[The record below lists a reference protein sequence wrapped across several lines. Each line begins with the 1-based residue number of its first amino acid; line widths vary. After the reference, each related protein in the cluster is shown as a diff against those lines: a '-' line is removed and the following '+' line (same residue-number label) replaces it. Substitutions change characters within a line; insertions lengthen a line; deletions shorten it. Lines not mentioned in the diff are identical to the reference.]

1 MKKIIIVFFTLLCT
15 FALTSCTGSAYEGS
29 RLGNE
34 NHLIMEYRIFNT
46 TDSQPLKLEKGDVI
60 DAEIVCDSGRLSVK
74 IQKDD
79 ETPIYEKD
87 KIDLSTTFQVPIE
100 ESGTYNIT
108 RKGEKAK
115 GSVCFKR
122 VKG

>member
-74 IQKDD
+74 IKKMMKHPYMKKKRLISPLRFRFLLKKA
-79 ETPIYEKD
+79 E
-87 KIDLSTTFQVPIE
+87 F
-100 ESGTYNIT
+100 IT
-108 RKGEKAK
+108 
-115 GSVCFKR
+115 
-122 VKG
+122 

>member
-1 MKKIIIVFFTLLCT
+1 MKAADSEMRIISLWNT
-15 FALTSCTGSAYEGS
+15 AYSILRIHS
-29 RLGNE
+29 R
-34 NHLIMEYRIFNT
+34 
-46 TDSQPLKLEKGDVI
+46 LKLEKGDVI

-79 ETPIYEKD
+79 ETPIYEKE

-100 ESGTYNIT
+100 ESGIYNIT
-108 RKGEKAK
+108 ITGEKAK